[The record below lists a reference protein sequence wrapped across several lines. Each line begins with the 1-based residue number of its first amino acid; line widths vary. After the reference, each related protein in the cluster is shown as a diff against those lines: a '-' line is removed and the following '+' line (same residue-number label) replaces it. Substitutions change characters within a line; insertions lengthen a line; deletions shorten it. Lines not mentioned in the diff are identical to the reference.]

1 MLIQNLQ
8 MKIADTVFNKQS
20 RYIIH
25 DLLLYYNELK
35 IIKNKEGTTGKG
47 EGAKEGS
54 KK

>member
-8 MKIADTVFNKQS
+8 MQIADTVFNKQS

-35 IIKNKEGTTGKG
+35 IIKNKEGNAGKS
-47 EGAKEGS
+47 EGDREVS